1 MIEIL
6 LDNLKRY
13 FYFAHFALI
22 TLCAFFVS
30 HIVSDVIAH
39 HVGKSSGSQT
49 ISSFEEA
56 PSPRPNARSVSKT
69 AYNVIVDRNIFNSQA
84 TGLEGIPGKIS
95 ENLPPTPL
103 QAQLL
108 GTVVGPADSQ
118 EYSFAVIEDKTAKE
132 TSIYRINDLIQNQAR
147 IIQIERNRVVIY
159 RDGRQ
164 ESLLLFEQ
172 EIPQLVSSGSVD
184 SKESGSVQVRE
195 VGEGTYEVSRQ
206 EFDSAT
212 NNLGTLLTQA
222 RIVPNLSNG
231 EIDGYKVFAIK
242 RGSLYEKIG
251 LQNGDVIKN
260 INGINISSPEKAL
273 QLFQD
278 LRNESA
284 FAVELTRNGQPMA
297 LNYSIR

>member
-13 FYFAHFALI
+13 FYFVHFALV
-22 TLCAFFVS
+22 TLCAFFAS
-30 HIVSDVIAH
+30 QIVADFIAH
-39 HVGKSSGSQT
+39 RIGPLDVERGAP
-49 ISSFEEA
+49 FEEPA
-56 PSPRPNARSVSKT
+56 ESPRSAARTVSKS
-69 AYNVIVDRNIFNSQA
+69 AYNSIIDRNIFNSQA
-84 TGLEGIPGKIS
+84 TGLEGIPGEIP

-108 GTVVGPADSQ
+108 GTIVGPADYP
-118 EYSFAVIEDKTAKE
+118 EYSFAVIEDKVAKE
-132 TSIYRINDLIQNQAR
+132 TSVYHVNDLVQNQAR

-172 EIPQLVSSGSVD
+172 ETPTVASSTSTS

-206 EFDSAT
+206 EFESAT
-212 NNLGTLLTQA
+212 NNMGTLLTQA
-222 RIVPNLSNG
+222 RIVPNLSEG
-231 EIDGYKVFAIK
+231 QVDGYKVFAIK
-242 RGSLYEKIG
+242 KGSLYEKIG

-284 FAVELTRNGQPMA
+284 FAVELTRNGQPMT